1 MIQIILLIDSL
12 FKAINELLDKHIPL
26 KKMSKKQYKQQ
37 FKPWIT
43 SGICKSISIRDKL
56 LKQYINCKVN
66 TYKTTIHIN
75 YKQYRNS
82 IVKLIRQSKK
92 NYYQK
97 YFSENSQNIKK
108 TWEGIKTII
117 SISKIKSM
125 VPDSLNINNKINND
139 PTDIANCF
147 NEYFTTIGSK
157 LQSKII
163 STNKL
168 FSQYLKNTNP
178 NSFFINPTTAN
189 EISNLI
195 SSLNENK
202 ANGPFSIPSKIFKLI
217 KNNVSEPLCEII
229 NLSFSTGIYPD
240 NLKIAKILPVYKN
253 KGSNLECNNYRP
265 ISLLSNINK
274 IFEKL
279 MHSRLFNFLNL
290 HNCIYNLQF
299 GFREKHSTDHA
310 LFSITEKIRE
320 TLDDNNFVCGTFIDL
335 QKAFDTVDHSILL
348 KKLEN
353 YGVRGL
359 SNQWFESYLNNR
371 KQYVSI
377 NGFDSMVQDIS
388 IGVPQGSVLG
398 PLLFLIYINDLSNA
412 IKYSTVHHFADDTN
426 LLTSSNKLK
435 SIRKQLNLDL
445 RFLCNWLTAN
455 KISLNASKTV
465 VILFKHP
472 NKTTNYDLKLKI
484 NGQKIILSESVKYLG
499 IDLDKHLNWQQH
511 TANLK
516 IKLSR
521 SIGMLSKIR
530 HYVSSNILTN
540 IYYAIF
546 SSHLTY
552 GCQIWGQNKNSHIN
566 RIICLQNKALK
577 IMHFRSNNNSSLYLF
592 YFIFLFRTYLTCLA
606 CKSSGIY
613 PVDCFQQGAR
623 TSRFGAKPPAP
634 QFYKVATTS
643 R

>member
-1 MIQIILLIDSL
+1 MKNGIRTIPPWTRNFSKFNREIFLLELLEIDWGNVIALDKYDPNYS
-12 FKAINELLDKHIPL
+12 FDRFIKAINELLDKHIPL

-66 TYKTTIHIN
+66 TYKTTIHIS

-274 IFEKL
+274 KDFVL
-279 MHSRLFNFLNL
+279 NF
-290 HNCIYNLQF
+290 C
-299 GFREKHSTDHA
+299 GF
-310 LFSITEKIRE
+310 
-320 TLDDNNFVCGTFIDL
+320 V
-335 QKAFDTVDHSILL
+335 
-348 KKLEN
+348 
-353 YGVRGL
+353 
-359 SNQWFESYLNNR
+359 
-371 KQYVSI
+371 
-377 NGFDSMVQDIS
+377 
-388 IGVPQGSVLG
+388 
-398 PLLFLIYINDLSNA
+398 
-412 IKYSTVHHFADDTN
+412 
-426 LLTSSNKLK
+426 
-435 SIRKQLNLDL
+435 
-445 RFLCNWLTAN
+445 
-455 KISLNASKTV
+455 
-465 VILFKHP
+465 
-472 NKTTNYDLKLKI
+472 
-484 NGQKIILSESVKYLG
+484 
-499 IDLDKHLNWQQH
+499 
-511 TANLK
+511 
-516 IKLSR
+516 
-521 SIGMLSKIR
+521 
-530 HYVSSNILTN
+530 
-540 IYYAIF
+540 
-546 SSHLTY
+546 
-552 GCQIWGQNKNSHIN
+552 
-566 RIICLQNKALK
+566 
-577 IMHFRSNNNSSLYLF
+577 
-592 YFIFLFRTYLTCLA
+592 
-606 CKSSGIY
+606 
-613 PVDCFQQGAR
+613 
-623 TSRFGAKPPAP
+623 
-634 QFYKVATTS
+634 
-643 R
+643 